1 MTRTTAA
8 ATRQAPE
15 LTAEQIYAA
24 AADLLAPSL
33 DYDASIAALA
43 DLAVH
48 TLADFCIVDI
58 VEDGEIRR
66 SQVAHADP
74 ERAELARG
82 LMNFPLGRR
91 HRHLSLAALQ
101 SRRPIRVAR
110 VTPRS
115 IEALAQGDAHR
126 AIIDA
131 LQPRSLMAV
140 PMMAHDRLLGVVLFA
155 SSHRQ
160 YEEADLAL
168 AELLVRTASLYV
180 DNARLYRE
188 ATRAVAARDR
198 ILGIVAHDLRNP
210 LGTIKLTAEVLVEEA
225 GSNAHQLQLAQLILR
240 SATRM
245 NRLIEDL
252 RDVSRIEAGRL
263 NLQRETQEPLRL
275 AAEAVELNEAL
286 ASGRTL
292 TLRRRGNGRLPSISA
307 DRDRILQVLGNL
319 IGNAVKFTPT
329 GGSIEVS
336 VDAVRD
342 GVRFSVTDSGPG
354 MPPESLPH
362 LFEPFWQGQGVSRE
376 GMGLGLTIAQG
387 IVQAHGGTMAVESE
401 LGHGSTFHFTVPSAS
416 MPPRVD
422 RRRGPSDRRART
434 RYPVPP
440 AKRRIP
446 HKGSTS
452 DE

>member
-1 MTRTTAA
+1 MTRMKAVA
-8 ATRQAPE
+8 
-15 LTAEQIYAA
+15 TAEPPEVSADRIFAT
-24 AADLLAPSL
+24 AADLLPSSL
-33 DYDASIAALA
+33 DYEASIAALA
-43 DLAVH
+43 DLVVH
-48 TLADFCIVDI
+48 TLADFCIIDI

-82 LMNFPLGRR
+82 LMKFPLGRR

-110 VTPRS
+110 VTPQS
-115 IEALAQGDAHR
+115 VEAVAQGDAHR

-140 PMMAHDRLLGVVLFA
+140 PMLAHDRLLGVVLFA

-160 YEEADLAL
+160 YAAADVAL
-168 AELLVRTASLYV
+168 AERLVRTASVYV

-188 ATRAVAARDR
+188 ATRAVEARDR

-210 LGTIKLTAEVLVEEA
+210 LGTIALTAELLIEEA

-240 SATRM
+240 SATGM
-245 NRLIEDL
+245 NRLIQDL

-263 NLQRETQEPLRL
+263 NLQREIQDPLRL

-286 ASGRTL
+286 ASGRSL
-292 TLRRRGNGRLPSISA
+292 TLRRHKLGRLPSISV
-307 DRDRILQVLGNL
+307 DRDRILQVLSNL
-319 IGNAVKFTPT
+319 IGNAVKFTPPD
-329 GGSIEVS
+329 GSIEVS
-336 VDAVRD
+336 VDAVPD
-342 GVRFSVTDSGPG
+342 GVRFSVVDSGPG
-354 MPPESLPH
+354 ISAESLPR

-387 IVQAHGGTMAVESE
+387 IVEAHGGAIAAESE
-401 LGHGSTFHFTVPSAS
+401 LGHGSTFHFTIPAVSL
-416 MPPRVD
+416 PPRMD
-422 RRRGPSDRRART
+422 RRRGPMDRRTRA

-446 HKGSTS
+446 QKGRTS